1 MDHHARSQLI
11 VLITVVVG
19 LATLAAIVL
28 PGDDLG
34 WPRLGAAFV
43 AFFTVTIGGSWA
55 LARRFN
61 KEN

>member
-11 VLITVVVG
+11 VLTMVAAG
-19 LATLAAIVL
+19 LATLATIVL

-34 WPRLGAAFV
+34 WPRLLAAFA
-43 AFFTVTIGGSWA
+43 AFFVVTIGGSWA
-55 LARRFN
+55 LARHFN